1 MLPVSENEALMDARI
16 PFEDVRETFALEV
29 RPTEAYDT
37 LGGFVTAQLG
47 RFPRQGESFEAA
59 GARFVVETIDGK
71 RIRRVRVTRLQ
82 PSPEPA

>member
-1 MLPVSENEALMDARI
+1 MARDRISSSTRQSSRSSRAL
-16 PFEDVRETFALEV
+16 
-29 RPTEAYDT
+29 TEAYDT

-59 GARFVVETIDGK
+59 GARFVVETIEGK

-82 PSPEPA
+82 PSAEPA